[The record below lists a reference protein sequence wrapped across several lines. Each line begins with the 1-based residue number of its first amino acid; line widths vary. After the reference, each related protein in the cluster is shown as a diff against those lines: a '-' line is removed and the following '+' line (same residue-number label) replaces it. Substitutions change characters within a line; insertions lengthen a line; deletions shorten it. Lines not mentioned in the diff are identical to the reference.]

1 MDVGPYRH
9 RSPVLAR
16 RGRCCLHEEET
27 RESESHQ
34 RRFQL
39 ENTILKGMRIP
50 RYRFFSTVEG
60 SRKLELFSTAEGSQ
74 KLKRPDRVFNNEA
87 LRRLSRTSL
96 RVTADLHLDFHA
108 YVSLVRSF
116 SWRRLGCFMSL

>member
-16 RGRCCLHEEET
+16 RGRRCFHEEET

-39 ENTILKGMRIP
+39 ENTVLKGMRIP
-50 RYRFFSTVEG
+50 RCRF
-60 SRKLELFSTAEGSQ
+60 FSTAEGSQ
-74 KLKRPDRVFNNEA
+74 KLKRPTE
-87 LRRLSRTSL
+87 
-96 RVTADLHLDFHA
+96 
-108 YVSLVRSF
+108 
-116 SWRRLGCFMSL
+116 